1 MANASD
7 AVNKSQCQTD
17 KSAYFICILLGW
29 LYRALRFEKPFAC
42 KNAIR
47 MTEKREKQQQQQA
60 KNKNTFH
67 THTHTERESALQ
79 IKAKPREKW
88 EICEMRTWTKIDKW
102 RLARLK
108 CQIRTMLRRLFYA
121 NSCRAAKVQKE
132 FGGTVEYSGTKSGGI
147 RAVGFLPNNFCCDF
161 FFVFVLL
168 MFWFVRACKCL
179 HSEHLFLY
187 ALPFFLSSPA
197 PSYTF
202 GMYTYIYIYFCMYF
216 LPFFVAAHPNFL
228 VRAALFFLEFFV
240 ICNNCQQAVL
250 IKMETV
256 QRALSVTDS
265 VVS

>member
-1 MANASD
+1 M
-7 AVNKSQCQTD
+7 
-17 KSAYFICILLGW
+17 
-29 LYRALRFEKPFAC
+29 
-42 KNAIR
+42 
-47 MTEKREKQQQQQA
+47 
-60 KNKNTFH
+60 
-67 THTHTERESALQ
+67 
-79 IKAKPREKW
+79 
-88 EICEMRTWTKIDKW
+88 
-102 RLARLK
+102 
-108 CQIRTMLRRLFYA
+108 
-121 NSCRAAKVQKE
+121 
-132 FGGTVEYSGTKSGGI
+132 
-147 RAVGFLPNNFCCDF
+147 
-161 FFVFVLL
+161 
-168 MFWFVRACKCL
+168 RACKCL